1 MYERAP
7 TPGEPNKALA
17 CYGAVRQNTQ
27 ERYLFF
33 ADGQPNTD
41 NTIRMLERLLSVAR
55 GEKKRVLAVIWDRAS
70 WHKSKKLKQW
80 NYMYNQIA
88 KQNGDVRLLTCL
100 LPIKSPWLNPMEPH
114 WLHAKRKVA
123 EFDGDLSVKVLKD
136 RLWADFHVDSATANL
151 I

>member
-1 MYERAP
+1 LYERTP

-17 CYGAVRQNTQ
+17 CYGAVRQDTQ

-55 GEKKRVLAVIWDRAS
+55 REEKRVLAVIWDRAS

-123 EFDGDLSVKVLKD
+123 EFDGDLSVNVLKD
-136 RLWADFHVDSATANL
+136 RLCADFCVDPATANL
-151 I
+151 K